1 MIDPESAKI
10 ALTAPFPE
18 IVIAGN
24 VANQVPSTQAFLD
37 EVHEVRNP
45 LTQLFHDHYGTEF
58 PFWDETAAAVMVDR
72 GVVLNST
79 TGMDFSSYL
88 YSFLF
93 FFFFFIFSYFL
104 AILLIND
111 SVYRCGRRVWKPQL
125 WQYSCLSKGVDAS
138 RVEERDVCASG

>member
-79 TGMDFSSYL
+79 TGMDFLSFL
-88 YSFLF
+88 YSFHLSFLYSFSSPLYFSLLSFLYF
-93 FFFFFIFSYFL
+93 FLSFFIFYFFGSLLCRSY
-104 AILLIND
+104 
-111 SVYRCGRRVWKPQL
+111 
-125 WQYSCLSKGVDAS
+125 
-138 RVEERDVCASG
+138 